1 MVSSLRA
8 HAVLLVMVSVFW
20 PLCISM
26 LWLWKGYEK
35 FTSWNL
41 WFACQRVLQ
50 SFICRRVLQSFI
62 CRRVLQSLTCRRVLL
77 SLICRRVLQS
87 LICLSMRGFPVTC
100 IIYNNLK
107 LWQGMMFIFLI
118 CLVGEYTLLI
128 SSVYWCQQNSFG
140 FFAWDLVSNI
150 LNIQQF

>member
-1 MVSSLRA
+1 MQCCWSWFLFFGHYAFLCYGCGKDMRNLPVGIFDLLAREFSSLLFA
-8 HAVLLVMVSVFW
+8 EEFSSLLFAGEFS
-20 PLCISM
+20 S
-26 LWLWKGYEK
+26 LWLAGE
-35 FTSWNL
+35 FSCL
-41 WFACQRVLQ
+41 
-50 SFICRRVLQSFI
+50 
-62 CRRVLQSLTCRRVLL
+62 
-77 SLICRRVLQS
+77 LICRRVLQS